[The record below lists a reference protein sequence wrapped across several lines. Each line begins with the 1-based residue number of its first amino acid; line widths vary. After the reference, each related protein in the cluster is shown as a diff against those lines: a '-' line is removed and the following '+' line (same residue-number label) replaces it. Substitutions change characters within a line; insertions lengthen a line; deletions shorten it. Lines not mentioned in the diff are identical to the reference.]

1 MEEALKDSQIAKQ
14 QDIDLLRKRYTPEVR
29 TELNSIDYRLAEY
42 FDDLTQNVSVVFG
55 DENDRH
61 NRYEL
66 LCAAKFLRLY
76 RTYFFNKKFVRFV
89 IKFREGTWTRRGKMW
104 QYQSGGLKL
113 PNTAGAK
120 VYRWQPFQVFVLAS
134 VFGFQTWFNTH
145 VDADTKPEL
154 LSSER
159 VRNGVIWDF
168 RRLITEF
175 IMYGPRKIDKTG
187 LSAYIQVIFFLFGD
201 FNSEI
206 YSLAMTQ
213 DQSKILF
220 DRAKFMLGQVSKDQ
234 DGNERFRMTQKI
246 VDWKER
252 YQKDIRNSKI
262 MPLTGG
268 GKAPDG
274 TNTELL
280 DWDELGSSPYTN
292 GKSDMQAHINV
303 CQSSMGQ
310 RRQPLTFGTTTA
322 GTITTGPFIEKLEVL
337 HKILQ
342 YEHLY
347 EDGTMQPTLANDGTM
362 CLLLEPDE
370 YERENE
376 QYILTSHA
384 LRRKINPML
393 GLVVQYDF
401 YEREMEKAR
410 NEGGQKF
417 AECVAKLFNVYQTGR
432 VTHWI
437 KGDRIRPLQVAKRVT
452 DCRYEDGWQKIFVGC
467 DFSHG
472 DDLYAI
478 AYLAVNYIPTSTPQG
493 HIFSDCDAWI
503 LEKALNES
511 PNRPLYEQW
520 IKDGWLHVCPGE
532 VFNPAYAVNR
542 IAQLAYEKN
551 EQGDI
556 DFMRP
561 RLNFHSFG
569 YDPAQSID
577 TINQLK
583 AWLQTALLHRNPE
596 ASPKD
601 LADIIQAMV
610 IPVSQSAMSQTPI
623 IGHLETLIL
632 NNPPLIEF
640 SASPLWPWCFG
651 NCAVEMGNSDLR
663 RIVKGNGQFN
673 KIDVVA
679 ALEDAMHLFD
689 VAEGRIEQ

>member
-1 MEEALKDSQIAKQ
+1 MEETLKDSQIAKQ
-14 QDIDLLRKRYTPEVR
+14 RDIDLLRKRYTPDVR

-42 FDDLTQNVSVVFG
+42 FDDLTTNVSVVFA

-66 LCAAKFLRLY
+66 LCAAKFLRLF
-76 RTYFFNKKFVRFV
+76 RTYNYNKKFVRFV
-89 IKFREGTWTRRGKMW
+89 IKFREGTWTRKGKMW
-104 QYQSGGLKL
+104 KYQSGGLKL
-113 PNTAGAK
+113 PSTAGAK

-154 LSSER
+154 LPSER
-159 VRNGVIWDF
+159 VRDGVIWDF
-168 RRLITEF
+168 RRLINEF

-220 DRAKFMLGQVSKDQ
+220 DRTKFMLAQVSKDQ

-246 VDWKER
+246 VDWKEK
-252 YQKDIRNSKI
+252 YQKEIRNSKI

-342 YEHLY
+342 YEHEY
-347 EDGTMQPTLANDGTM
+347 EAGTMTPTLANDGTM

-370 YERENE
+370 YEREDE

-417 AECVAKLFNVYQTGR
+417 AECVAKLFNVYQTGKAKDWLKPEEIR
-432 VTHWI
+432 AIQIPRRIDDCTAAQGWEVT
-437 KGDRIRPLQVAKRVT
+437 
-452 DCRYEDGWQKIFVGC
+452 VGS
-467 DFSHG
+467 DFYKG
-472 DDLYAI
+472 DDLNGNS
-478 AYLAVNYIPTSTPQG
+478 YLAKRWREDLQEYEYFADMDAYMSEVAVN
-493 HIFSDCDAWI
+493 D
-503 LEKALNES
+503 S
-511 PNRPLYEQW
+511 PIRELLLKW
-520 IKDGWLHVCPGE
+520 AADGWLHIVPGKT
-532 VFNPAYAVNR
+532 FDPAVAVNR
-542 IAQLAYEKN
+542 IIDLDAK
-551 EQGDI
+551 DI
-556 DFMRP
+556 NLFGV
-561 RLNFHSFG
+561 G
-569 YDPAQSID
+569 YDPYNAKTVINALSQWFVDIGLDPKQFIIPVRQNFATYSPAVKEFDYMIHRGIQSPD
-577 TINQLK
+577 GK
-583 AWLQTALLHRNPE
+583 
-596 ASPKD
+596 
-601 LADIIQAMV
+601 V
-610 IPVSQSAMSQTPI
+610 IPNPMIHLSA
-623 IGHLETLIL
+623 
-632 NNPPLIEF
+632 N
-640 SASPLWPWCFG
+640 PLWPWEFG
-651 NCAVEMGNSDLR
+651 NCQLAESTDGMENLKP
-663 RIVKGNGQFN
+663 VKATASASCKVDNVQMLLSALILHDQLDVN
-673 KIDVVA
+673 K
-679 ALEDAMHLFD
+679 
-689 VAEGRIEQ
+689 